1 VLNTFG
7 IDVSVLPKGSN
18 LTVDLRKNGTS
29 VLSAPLSIT
38 TTESATNGVYSVKTG
53 DAGKATIAT
62 SAYSAGDVYSLVI
75 VAGSTSPGY
84 NLNVEAIG
92 TNS

>member
-1 VLNTFG
+1 MN
-7 IDVSVLPKGSN
+7 
-18 LTVDLRKNGTS
+18 RKKAFAIIKS
-29 VLSAPLSIT
+29 
-38 TTESATNGVYSVKTG
+38 
-53 DAGKATIAT
+53 AGKATIAT

-75 VAGSTSPGY
+75 VAGSKSPGY